1 MERCEWILCLYVLV
15 VQLLRLAGRVGRD
28 SGGKRNLRV
37 GAGMDLLMWSWP
49 ALCIYHS
56 TGEWSMKISKWVVW
70 DVEASSWHG
79 KLMRSKS
86 NYMPDAWYSIY
97 FARKKSVQDSVR
109 MMSLN
114 FLFSSEEVGYLQG
127 SWRIIIEFYSKF
139 DNGSCQVTMK
149 QSINFY

>member
-1 MERCEWILCLYVLV
+1 MEMERCEWILCLYVLV

-56 TGEWSMKISKWVVW
+56 TGEWSMKIFKWVVW

-97 FARKKSVQDSVR
+97 FARKKKCPGFSKNDVSEF
-109 MMSLN
+109 SLQ
-114 FLFSSEEVGYLQG
+114 FWRSWLFAGPLKNNNCFRPKCSYIGQNHPSS
-127 SWRIIIEFYSKF
+127 S
-139 DNGSCQVTMK
+139 
-149 QSINFY
+149 